1 MIRINLLGVPKQKK
15 GKRAAVPGIPG
26 GGGGP
31 SPLIV
36 ILILVLLGAGG
47 NYYYYSSLQKGAL
60 KLQQQLAAEKAKN
73 LRLAE
78 IKAKY
83 IELEKQK
90 NLYERRVNVIHE
102 LQANQA
108 GPVELLTQIADTV
121 NRSDAVWLNTMRD
134 DGNAVA
140 LDGIALSVDA
150 VANLMKNLKSTGYF
164 RSVEIRET
172 SQDTLEKDVTAFV
185 FTLVC
190 ERQPQKKS

>member
-31 SPLIV
+31 SPLAV
-36 ILILVLLGAGG
+36 ILILVVLAAAG
-47 NYYYYSSLQKGAL
+47 NYYYYSTLQKDAL

-90 NLYERRVNVIHE
+90 NLYERRLNVIHE
-102 LQANQA
+102 LQANQS

-121 NRSDAVWLNTMRD
+121 NRTDAVWLNTMRD
-134 DGNAVA
+134 DGTTIA
-140 LDGIALSVDA
+140 LDGVALSVDA
-150 VANLMKNLKSTGYF
+150 VAALMKNLKNTGYF
-164 RSVEIRET
+164 KSVEIRET
-172 SQDTLEKDVTAFV
+172 SQDNLEKNMTAFV